1 MAWAERAADRSP
13 LVHRSRSRSLQQT
26 RTIVEAAHRLIAA
39 KGASF
44 TTQELVKEAGVAMQ
58 TFYRHFTGK
67 DQLLL
72 AVIEDLVSRYAG
84 RYEQAARHLPDP
96 LSRLRYY
103 LTATVTGLF
112 DDLAGAR
119 FVTSEHWRLR
129 ERFPDEIAAAD
140 QPFVD
145 LIEREL
151 RAAQDA
157 GLLPPSDVGRDA
169 EMVARLAMSVF
180 HHYAFAPSHRSAQD
194 LGDYLWEFCLGGI
207 SRSDV
212 ARLNAT
218 ITRVADPP
226 GAELG
231 GADLGEDSGAQTRIP
246 TH

>member
-13 LVHRSRSRSLQQT
+13 VVHRSRSRSIQQT
-26 RTIVEAAHRLIAA
+26 RDMVDAARRLIVA
-39 KGASF
+39 KGSSF

-58 TFYRHFTGK
+58 TFYRHFAGK

-72 AVIEDLVSRYAG
+72 AVIEDMVAENAE
-84 RYEQAARHLPDP
+84 RYEQAASELPDP

-103 LTATVTGLF
+103 LGAIVSGLSG
-112 DDLAGAR
+112 DLSGAR

-129 ERFPDEIAAAD
+129 ERFPDEIVTAD

-157 GLLPPSDVGRDA
+157 GLLPPTDTARDA
-169 EMVARLAMSVF
+169 GMVARVAMSVF
-180 HHYAFAPSHRSAQD
+180 HHYAFAPGGWSPED
-194 LGDYLWEFCLGGI
+194 LGEYLWEFCLGGI
-207 SRSDV
+207 SRSDIP
-212 ARLNAT
+212 RLNAMLHGAT
-218 ITRVADPP
+218 GTPGDAAD
-226 GAELG
+226 ERH
-231 GADLGEDSGAQTRIP
+231 SP

>member
-1 MAWAERAADRSP
+1 MAWAERAVDRSP

-26 RTIVEAAHRLIAA
+26 RAIVDAAHRLIAA

-72 AVIEDLVSRYAG
+72 AVLEDLVAENSV
-84 RYEQAARHLPDP
+84 RYEQAARELPDP

-103 LTATVTGLF
+103 LMSIVSGLSN
-112 DDLAGAR
+112 DLAGSR

-145 LIEREL
+145 LIE
-151 RAAQDA
+151 
-157 GLLPPSDVGRDA
+157 
-169 EMVARLAMSVF
+169 
-180 HHYAFAPSHRSAQD
+180 
-194 LGDYLWEFCLGGI
+194 
-207 SRSDV
+207 
-212 ARLNAT
+212 
-218 ITRVADPP
+218 
-226 GAELG
+226 
-231 GADLGEDSGAQTRIP
+231 
-246 TH
+246 